1 MKRVKLIRILLFLTL
16 FLPLFGSAQ
25 EEESAEVF
33 LEEYT
38 DEFQE
43 YFFEALKQK
52 GIENYDKAINALLKC
67 KEMDPDSPVID
78 HELAKTY
85 RLNKQ
90 LGVAQEFAL
99 EALRKQPGNLWY
111 LGTYLE
117 LVGSRSLDLDV
128 LKRQLPFESSQL
140 KENLAGLLVEKGKFD
155 MASRLLKQL
164 DKSEIKTR
172 LEAKIADSL
181 ARQDN
186 ITTPEPVDGEEEEVN
201 PYQKAVHRLQD
212 LLEKAEF
219 GKLEAESTEAL
230 EAYPLQPFFYYSRGA
245 ALNGLG
251 QYKSAEEYLLMGL
264 DFIANDEELMNKIY
278 KELATTYRGMGD
290 PGKANMYLSRIKN
303 GS

>member
-1 MKRVKLIRILLFLTL
+1 MAV
-16 FLPLFGSAQ
+16 FLPQCGSAQ

-67 KEMDPDSPVID
+67 KEMDPESPVID

-90 LGVAQEFAL
+90 LGLAQEFAL
-99 EALRKQPGNLWY
+99 QALRKQPENWWY
-111 LGTYLE
+111 LSTYLE
-117 LVGSRSLDLDV
+117 LSESRSLDLEV
-128 LKRQLPFESSQL
+128 LKGRLPFENTQL
-140 KENLAGLLVEKGKFD
+140 KENLANLLVEKRRFE
-155 MASRLLKQL
+155 MALRLLKQL
-164 DKSEIKTR
+164 DKSEFRSR

-181 ARQDN
+181 AAEDN
-186 ITTPEPVDGEEEEVN
+186 NMVPEPVDGEEKESD
-201 PYQKAVHRLQD
+201 PYQARISRLQELINKSD
-212 LLEKAEF
+212 YGQLD
-219 GKLEAESTEAL
+219 AESTDAL
-230 EAYPLQPFFYYSRGA
+230 EAYPLQPFFYFAKGA

-251 QYKSAEEYLLMGL
+251 QYESAEEYLLMGL
-264 DFIANDEELMNKIY
+264 DFIADDAELTNKFY
-278 KELATTYRGMGD
+278 RQLAATYQGLGD
-290 PGKANMYLSRIKN
+290 PDKANMYLSRIKN